1 MKKSKLSKESFI
13 KLLKENNINQK
24 ELAEILGI
32 AEVTVNKWFVKTKM
46 PLWVENYLEIYNEA
60 NKYKNILLKLK
71 ETNEILKTI
80 F

>member
-1 MKKSKLSKESFI
+1 MKKSQISKESFT

>member
-13 KLLKENNINQK
+13 KILKENNINQK

-32 AEVTVNKWFVKTKM
+32 AEVTVNKWFIKTKM

-60 NKYKNILLKLK
+60 NRYKNILLRLK
-71 ETNEILKTI
+71 ESNEMLKTI

>member
-1 MKKSKLSKESFI
+1 MKKSQISKESFT

-32 AEVTVNKWFVKTKM
+32 AEVTVNKWFIKTKM
-46 PLWVENYLEIYNEA
+46 PLWVENYLKIYNEA
-60 NKYKNILLKLK
+60 NKYKNILMKLK

>member
-1 MKKSKLSKESFI
+1 MKKSKLSKESFT

>member
-32 AEVTVNKWFVKTKM
+32 AEVTVNKWFIKTKM
-46 PLWVENYLEIYNEA
+46 PLWVENYLKIYNEA

>member
-32 AEVTVNKWFVKTKM
+32 AEATVNKWFVKTKM

>member
-1 MKKSKLSKESFI
+1 MKKSQIPKESFT

-32 AEVTVNKWFVKTKM
+32 AEVTVNKWFIKTKM
-46 PLWVENYLEIYNEA
+46 PLWVENYLKIYNEA
-60 NKYKNILLKLK
+60 NKYKNILMKLK